1 MKGLLSRKQQKTLVT
16 LCVLL
21 VAYLFGI
28 SPSATGQNTIQGVQE
43 ETVVSRVV
51 DGDTIA
57 VVTDGTEVKVRLIG
71 INAPESVDP
80 RRPVECMGK
89 EASVVLK
96 DKLEGKNIRME
107 SDPSQGTYDKYK
119 RLLRYVYVGSSTV
132 SVNEEMISEGYAYEY
147 TYDEPYKYQTQFKE
161 KEEKAK
167 KENIGLWSTE
177 RCKSK
182 NGV

>member
-1 MKGLLSRKQQKTLVT
+1 MKVLLSRKQQKTLVA

-21 VAYLFGI
+21 VVYLFGI
-28 SPSATGQNTIQGVQE
+28 SPSVPKQSTIQE
-43 ETVVSRVV
+43 EAVVSRVV

-57 VVTDGTEVKVRLIG
+57 VVTGGTEVKVRLIG
-71 INAPESVDP
+71 INEPESVDP

-89 EASVVLK
+89 EASGVLK